1 LIHTEVVPAAEGTGV
16 GSQLV
21 AATLEDLRSRGL
33 SIVAICPFVRAY
45 IRRHP
50 EFADL
55 VASR

>member
-1 LIHTEVVPAAEGTGV
+1 V

-21 AATLEDLRSRGL
+21 AATLEDIRSRGL